1 MKKLLSILL
10 LSTFILFSNIIDS
23 KKSNYRIAFSLGSI
37 YNFIEASQ
45 NSGASISFL
54 TEWKAIINNKFDI
67 TFGPKISINTNVD
80 NLKHI
85 VFIYSGINLGGEV
98 NFNYNLKE
106 NIKIYTGIEGQVGV
120 GLHTRTYLSYIVDEK
135 KDKKVV
141 YNYNNTTAEYK
152 KNTLNS
158 LSPTGIIS
166 LFMGL
171 KINDKYNIALYTGYG
186 KGYIGLEA
194 GYSF

>member
-80 NLKHI
+80 NLKNI
-85 VFIYSGINLGGEV
+85 AFIYSGINLGGEV

-135 KDKKVV
+135 KIKSC
-141 YNYNNTTAEYK
+141 
-152 KNTLNS
+152 LQ
-158 LSPTGIIS
+158 L
-166 LFMGL
+166 
-171 KINDKYNIALYTGYG
+171 
-186 KGYIGLEA
+186 
-194 GYSF
+194 